1 MTHSVEQRKVIED
14 SPNSENS
21 SFSNL
26 VKPAADSKPSGKGD
40 SNMSRAQM
48 TNASVAGEVF
58 PTSRTVLD
66 ERAPVGKEAYKF
78 NDAIM
83 TEDTRDGGKEQPS
96 EDSKEVQSSDL
107 ELNLKSSSDESSLV
121 NIEGRAPSEEGQ
133 PRVPV
138 TSANQES
145 VYETLP
151 RMKFITRHSTK

>member
-1 MTHSVEQRKVIED
+1 
-14 SPNSENS
+14 
-21 SFSNL
+21 
-26 VKPAADSKPSGKGD
+26 
-40 SNMSRAQM
+40 
-48 TNASVAGEVF
+48 
-58 PTSRTVLD
+58 
-66 ERAPVGKEAYKF
+66 
-78 NDAIM
+78 M